1 MQKSQK
7 NTVGNAVF
15 YKPAGMA
22 KEIRAGFLCKSPP
35 EKQFKTEKSW
45 KQRYFVLFK
54 VSEKQYE
61 LKYFKSADKRDEP
74 LGGIDLSQVSL
85 LNVSPQEHQKWGWI
99 QKNLKCSPSCVLNM
113 KAGER
118 DFFLIGKTSED
129 VDDWFRDLYE
139 AMKDRPHKIMDSKEM
154 SSVPPYIRVISK
166 PIQSKA
172 LLSSLTAEQDLK
184 QRSLSDPS
192 SNHMDKDIIM
202 PKCEELPKRRAS
214 EPVNPIYNIPR
225 PIKKVGDRVPSH
237 HGSID
242 SIYEMMYSS
251 TSDQLAADHEVE
263 AATRNSLLKSA
274 TRKNPKAQIYP
285 LSTFHEEPF
294 PKTRDETRLSSD
306 SSGNSSDNGC
316 TSPVDMVKRASFFR
330 LDKQSSTESLDDIS
344 TEEKDIVVKRADLK
358 KHLTLMD
365 VEGKPIVCSWT
376 GQPQSVCLFHK
387 GDEILAI
394 NDLHAGTVEEVHMYL
409 SKSLKNEVKVTILR
423 LHGCRPLHSPI
434 SICSG

>member
-1 MQKSQK
+1 
-7 NTVGNAVF
+7 
-15 YKPAGMA
+15 MA

-118 DFFLIGKTSED
+118 DFFLIGKTRSVTCLKRLQVEFKAVSEGLCKGRFG
-129 VDDWFRDLYE
+129 WW
-139 AMKDRPHKIMDSKEM
+139 MTCSK
-154 SSVPPYIRVISK
+154 SP
-166 PIQSKA
+166 
-172 LLSSLTAEQDLK
+172 SL
-184 QRSLSDPS
+184 
-192 SNHMDKDIIM
+192 
-202 PKCEELPKRRAS
+202 CRR
-214 EPVNPIYNIPR
+214 Y
-225 PIKKVGDRVPSH
+225 
-237 HGSID
+237 
-242 SIYEMMYSS
+242 
-251 TSDQLAADHEVE
+251 T
-263 AATRNSLLKSA
+263 SLLMQHVPILIKRPVSLLCVPF
-274 TRKNPKAQIYP
+274 KLLFFLPP
-285 LSTFHEEPF
+285 L
-294 PKTRDETRLSSD
+294 
-306 SSGNSSDNGC
+306 
-316 TSPVDMVKRASFFR
+316 
-330 LDKQSSTESLDDIS
+330 SLDDIS

-409 SKSLKNEVKVTILR
+409 SKKMSTR
-423 LHGCRPLHSPI
+423 LCFVRPLSNLCFYI
-434 SICSG
+434 